1 MQETQQ
7 DKSPSVPKPTPV
19 PNVLATI
26 PQNQV
31 DSSPRRNAKQGAI
44 QQIKPPQTNS
54 VTIKQEL
61 LQQRKQTNPPP
72 QLLTGQSKQSYQTT
86 QVLTGQAARAQNQ
99 QSPPVSNGQGTK
111 PQNQLYPMA
120 PDSNQQSILKQPS
133 TRQNRKFPPL
143 SVTIKQELINRTNPD
158 SLAAAEP
165 EQQIMQE
172 QPLTSPT
179 IMQEQPLT
187 SPTIPTQQEK
197 IPQEENDSPDIVML
211 DYTPAR
217 SLQAGY
223 TTNSKAADAG
233 NSISNQGNSD

>member
-1 MQETQQ
+1 MQESQQ
-7 DKSPSVPKPTPV
+7 DKSPSVPKPAPV

-31 DSSPRRNAKQGAI
+31 DSSPRRNTKQGAI

-72 QLLTGQSKQSYQTT
+72 QPITGQSKQPYQTT
-86 QVLTGQAARAQNQ
+86 QVLTGPAAKAQNQ
-99 QSPPVSNGQGTK
+99 QSPSVSNGQGTT
-111 PQNQLYPMA
+111 PQNQLHPMA
-120 PDSNQQSILKQPS
+120 PDSNEQSILKQPS
-133 TRQNRKFPPL
+133 SRQNRKFPPL
-143 SVTIKQELINRTNPD
+143 SVTIKQELINHTNPD
-158 SLAAAEP
+158 SLAPAGP
-165 EQQIMQE
+165 EQQSMQE
-172 QPLTSPT
+172 QS
-179 IMQEQPLT
+179 LT

-197 IPQEENDSPDIVML
+197 IPQEENDCPDIVML

-223 TTNSKAADAG
+223 TTNSKAADGG